1 MCSNMNL
8 QKEKI
13 TKQKKEKQSTYF
25 RILLFAAIIGVFLYI
40 IVVSYFQHQRYRSV
54 ESKLQDTYA
63 QSITESMADAEH
75 LYKLFGETDMVFRMF
90 TLEFD
95 HESYLL
101 YRKNLDSL
109 SHFID
114 SISAQTTKAALFST
128 DVQDGFELRNR
139 YAQEFASLRK
149 TLDDLILTNTNDHQ
163 ILTQTAPTRS
173 ASNTSSDTVRHKL
186 SQTESNQQQA
196 DTVVRKRQSL
206 FNRIFRAKND
216 TIVISNE
223 QRNRIEAE
231 RLEIMQINEGQ
242 SQATPLPSSS
252 SSVLQSTFR
261 KLQEKEKQLILS
273 NFELL
278 DNLKTSIEQ
287 MRELELTSIRN
298 AESADFQNYQSQFI
312 GFQRQ
317 LVIAILLLIALIG
330 LLYYYQRKVR
340 HWERQLEDEVV
351 YSNNLVEEKT
361 NLLTHI
367 AHEIRS
373 PLSALINITEMLGS
387 QKQDL
392 SETEKLLD
400 QKKFTDSAH
409 YHIRTVSN
417 TITDILSLT
426 KLEEGGLEE
435 HSFTSDFFLPA
446 KLVSEIVGIHGSYA
460 ATKDIEMKIKNT
472 IDPRLKLKSNSFV
485 IGQVLSNLLTNAI
498 KYTESGGSVRI
509 ISSIWQEKGTD
520 TFRIEVK
527 DTGIGIAETDLK
539 QVFKK
544 YYTANPAKGFGLG
557 LYLSKAM
564 TEKLG
569 GQISVK
575 SILGEGSSF
584 FIDIPVIESE
594 LSNSKDITT
603 DDQNTVDL
611 QSLPSGV
618 RVLIVDDNPINLL
631 YLKRLLQRANAVIY
645 ESITVRSAIEI
656 LNEEE
661 VDLIITDIHLPD
673 QSGWNL
679 LKHVRSQ
686 DKLKDL
692 SIYSTTASLSTP
704 STDGTFSFDGQ
715 LGKPFTEQDL
725 VRLLQSYLQYSGK

>member
-1 MCSNMNL
+1 MKP
-8 QKEKI
+8 KEEK
-13 TKQKKEKQSTYF
+13 TDKSPSRKQTAFYRF
-25 RILLFAAIIGVFLYI
+25 LLLTAIIGVFLYI
-40 IVVSYFQHQRYRSV
+40 IVVSYFQLQRYRNI
-54 ESKLQDTYA
+54 ESKLQNTYA
-63 QSITESMADAEH
+63 HSITESMADAEH
-75 LYKLFGETDMVFRMF
+75 LYKLFGETDMIFRMF

-95 HESYLL
+95 QESYLL

-109 SHFID
+109 SHYID
-114 SISAQTTKAALFST
+114 SISAQTTNGELFSA
-128 DVQDGFELRNR
+128 DMQDGFDLRNR

-149 TLDDLILTNTNDHQ
+149 TLDDLILTNTDADP
-163 ILTQTAPTRS
+163 ILSQAAAVRS
-173 ASNTSSDTVRHKL
+173 GANRVSDTVRHQL
-186 SQTESNQQQA
+186 SQIEGPQRQA

-231 RLEIMQINEGQ
+231 RLEIMHSDGGQ
-242 SQATPLPSSS
+242 HQASPQNSRTG
-252 SSVLQSTFR
+252 SVLQTTFR
-261 KLQEKEKQLILS
+261 TLQEKEKQLILS

-278 DNLKTSIEQ
+278 DNLKSGIEH
-287 MRELELTSIRN
+287 MREMELEHIRN
-298 AESADFQNYQSQFI
+298 AESADFQNYQSHFE

-317 LVIAILLLIALIG
+317 LLIAILLSIALIG
-330 LLYYYQRKVR
+330 ILFYYQRKVQ

-387 QKQDL
+387 QKQEAINPENLMDQR
-392 SETEKLLD
+392 KL
-400 QKKFTDSAH
+400 TDTAH

-435 HSFTSDFFLPA
+435 HNFTTDFFLPE
-446 KLVSEIVGIHGSYA
+446 KLVAEIVEIHESYA
-460 ATKDIEMKIKNT
+460 ATKDIQMQIKNT

-509 ISSIWQEKGTD
+509 ISSIWQEKGKEI
-520 TFRIEVK
+520 FRIEVR
-527 DTGIGIAETDLK
+527 DTGIGISETDLK

-569 GQISVK
+569 GDISVK
-575 SILGEGSSF
+575 STLGEGSSF
-584 FIDIPVIESE
+584 FMDIPIEDSE
-594 LSNSKDITT
+594 QSNPNERLR
-603 DDQNTVDL
+603 NTEDFTDL
-611 QSLPSGV
+611 QSIPSNL

-631 YLKRLLQRANAVIY
+631 YLKRLLQRAKAVIY

-679 LKHVRSQ
+679 LKYIRTQ
-686 DKLKDL
+686 DHLKDI

-704 STDGTFSFDGQ
+704 STDGTYSFDGQ

-725 VRLLQSYLQYSGK
+725 LRLLQAFLQQRPR